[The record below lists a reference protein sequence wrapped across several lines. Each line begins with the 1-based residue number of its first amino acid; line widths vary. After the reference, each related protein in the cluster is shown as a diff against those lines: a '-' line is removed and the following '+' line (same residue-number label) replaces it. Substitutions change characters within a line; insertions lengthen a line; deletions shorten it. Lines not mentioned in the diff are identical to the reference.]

1 MNPKLFMIIICIIIT
16 LCIVYK
22 LYDNS
27 IVVENFDSVL
37 HKLKKNKTKHNT
49 SNSNSSNNISESM
62 ADIDK
67 KTLINNSLR
76 GLKSNKTKT
85 TFEDLLKATENMDP
99 DKYTLANMQNNVFA
113 YSKSFN
119 KEKFKNNSKNTA
131 ESLEKF
137 AFYKERFF
145 DIFT

>member
-16 LCIVYK
+16 LCIAYK

-27 IVVENFDSVL
+27 IVIENFDSVL
-37 HKLKKNKTKHNT
+37 HKLKKNKTKN
-49 SNSNSSNNISESM
+49 NINNSSNNISESM

-67 KTLINNSLR
+67 KPLINNSLR